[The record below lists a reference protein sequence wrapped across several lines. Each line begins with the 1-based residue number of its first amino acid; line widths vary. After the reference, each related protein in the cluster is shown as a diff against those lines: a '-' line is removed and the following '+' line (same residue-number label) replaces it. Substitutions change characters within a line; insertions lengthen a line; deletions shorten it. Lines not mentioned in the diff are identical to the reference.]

1 MEKVTGEGN
10 EQTATFAEFAKL
22 LRVKPSAVTQ
32 LKAADRLLLTED
44 GKRVRVDASL
54 ARIRETAD
62 PSKAAVAARHA
73 AGRGEPTG
81 YADPSLSDEGE
92 GSEDDDDS
100 ASSELPGYQKSK
112 AKREHYLALQEQRAY
127 EVEIGKLLDAEQVA
141 SAVTSGVRRLREA
154 LERLPADLAPE
165 LAATAD
171 EDQVRDRL
179 AEAVEHALEDLSR
192 RFAMIGK
199 GEAA

>member
-1 MEKVTGEGN
+1 MTAEAT

-32 LKAADRLLLTED
+32 LKAADRLLLTDD
-44 GKRVRVDASL
+44 GKRVRVEASL

-73 AGRGEPTG
+73 AGRETAGREPG
-81 YADPSLSDEGE
+81 LADGPEGE
-92 GSEDDDDS
+92 GQDGDDDD
-100 ASSELPGYQKSK
+100 AAHGTPGYQRSR

-141 SAVTSGVRRLREA
+141 NAVTSGVRRLREA
-154 LERLPADLAPE
+154 LERLPVDLAPE
-165 LAATAD
+165 LAATSD
-171 EDQVRDRL
+171 EEKVRDRL

-192 RFAMIGK
+192 RFSEIGK